1 MGAYLIVCRGKTA
14 EEAWAFFENVSPQ
27 FIPFRDAICGECTYE
42 CTVCYKFFYLD
53 FGLFKRIRIWH

>member
-27 FIPFRDAICGECTYE
+27 FFPFRDAICGECTYE
-42 CTVCYKFFYLD
+42 CTVCYKYFYLD
-53 FGLFKRIRIWH
+53 FGG